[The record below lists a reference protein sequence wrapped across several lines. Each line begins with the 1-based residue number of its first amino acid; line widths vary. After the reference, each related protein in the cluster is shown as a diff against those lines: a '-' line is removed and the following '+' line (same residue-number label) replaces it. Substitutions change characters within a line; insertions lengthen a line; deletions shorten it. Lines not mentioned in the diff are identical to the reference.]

1 MEHRRFANVWDAIEP
16 TPEMAETMKLRSA
29 LMTALDEHIAHQG
42 WSQAEAAKHLGVT
55 QPRISDL
62 ARGKIN
68 QFTLDMLVK
77 LASRAG
83 LHVTLAVDRA
93 A

>member
-29 LMTALDEHIAHQG
+29 LMTALDEHIARQG

-83 LHVTLAVDRA
+83 LHVTLAVGRA